1 MTQFMSYDHGA
12 LNAALAQA
20 AGDDEALVLELRR
33 AFEDSARRQIDLLSR
48 ARCDANWLYAAL
60 RLKGI
65 AASFGAS
72 EVQRLAEV
80 AAEGAPGD
88 PVVLRELRA
97 AIADSAAGI

>member
-1 MTQFMSYDHGA
+1 MSYDHGA
-12 LNAALAQA
+12 LDAALAQV
-20 AGDDEALVLELRR
+20 AGNDEALVIELRR
-33 AFEDSARRQIDLLSR
+33 AFEESARRQIDLLSR

-72 EVQRLAEV
+72 EIQHLAED

-88 PVVLRELRA
+88 PVILRELTGA
-97 AIADSAAGI
+97 LDDPKSGD